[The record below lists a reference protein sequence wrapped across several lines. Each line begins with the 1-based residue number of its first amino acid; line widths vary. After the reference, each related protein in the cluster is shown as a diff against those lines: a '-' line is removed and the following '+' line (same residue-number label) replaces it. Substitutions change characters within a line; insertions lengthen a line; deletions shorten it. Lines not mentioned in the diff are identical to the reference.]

1 MEQDIVNG
9 ISLPDFIKKYGKE
22 NEYFYY
28 KIINICEE
36 DLKLSRINNETQWT
50 KKINEFAWY

>member
-28 KIINICEE
+28 EIINTCEE

-50 KKINEFAWY
+50 KKNNEFA